1 MEIGGGLLLYLFYP
15 LSSKSTMT
23 NPEFERSPVHL
34 MPFINK
40 YNTKLNSAYPATLG
54 VLDEMGFRK

>member
-1 MEIGGGLLLYLFYP
+1 
-15 LSSKSTMT
+15 MT